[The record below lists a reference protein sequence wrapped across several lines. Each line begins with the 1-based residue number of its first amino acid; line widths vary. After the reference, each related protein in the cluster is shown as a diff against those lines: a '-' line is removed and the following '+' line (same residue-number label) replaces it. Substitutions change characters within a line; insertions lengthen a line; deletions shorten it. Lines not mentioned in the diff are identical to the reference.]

1 MQLNQV
7 YLNIRG
13 KVNSLDG
20 VAKLYG
26 KFPQVDLPAFLS
38 VRRVKEAMVNR
49 RSASKKTLPSDPSRD
64 MFNSWKFTARLPL
77 LAFNRRILGT
87 FNLRISFCLHYILGG
102 DSLESA
108 GW

>member
-64 MFNSWKFTARLPL
+64 MFNSWKFTARFHSTPSIVEFWESLV
-77 LAFNRRILGT
+77 
-87 FNLRISFCLHYILGG
+87 NLFTLSF
-102 DSLESA
+102 
-108 GW
+108 